1 MIYGKK
7 AILEKIKNKFI
18 NPVSFTPLKSVIKLE
33 RIEGV
38 NRMHIVTN
46 KKVEITQ
53 DSTQLIDLI
62 PGLQRY
68 CHFLSK
74 NQWDGDDL
82 VQETIMKASQKYP
95 SSELSSALLNKIA
108 YHHWI
113 DTLRKRQHEVLGIPK
128 QLSENRTPSHPNTLI
143 DTVTLLL
150 DQLTPKQAVIL
161 MLKEAFGY
169 QSNEIAN
176 VFNTTDTAVKSILH
190 RAKNRLSK
198 DASVHTVWDEDEKQ
212 LLFDLLYESLKADD
226 PKVLIH
232 RIHKIPSISEV
243 PKLLKSKHSCSP
255 LNTFCLAA

>member
-1 MIYGKK
+1 
-7 AILEKIKNKFI
+7 
-18 NPVSFTPLKSVIKLE
+18 
-33 RIEGV
+33 
-38 NRMHIVTN
+38 MHIVTN
-46 KKVEITQ
+46 KKDDKTEHLQ
-53 DSTQLIDLI
+53 DSTHLTALI

-68 CHFLSK
+68 CYFLSK

-82 VQETIMKASQKYP
+82 AQEVIIKASQKYQP
-95 SSELSSALLNKIA
+95 TEVSSSLLKKIA

-113 DTLRKRQHEVLGIPK
+113 DTLRKRQHEVLGIPE
-128 QLSENRTPSHPNTLI
+128 QLSKNQVPPHPNTLI

-176 VFNTTDTAVKSILH
+176 VFNTTETAVKSILH

-198 DASVHTVWDEDEKQ
+198 DETLHSVHTVWDKDEKQ
-212 LLFDLLYESLKADD
+212 LLFDLLYESLKAND
-226 PKVLIH
+226 PKVIIQ
-232 RIHKIPSISEV
+232 RIHEIPSIFEV
-243 PKLLKSKHSCSP
+243 PKLLKSKHSRSP